1 MGQFQASLSGGLLIL
16 LRAWQAS
23 DGLLSWAGSS
33 QSKQAL
39 GLGGG
44 QGSQDGPPRPYF
56 PDVHTE
62 AECLSHSS
70 PFPPSLR
77 GVCLGWGGHL
87 RPMVVCECS
96 GAHKGCFPWMVGG
109 LFSTPLLLTM
119 PLLEMDP
126 IC

>member
-1 MGQFQASLSGGLLIL
+1 MGRGARTGPLDPIFLMCTLRLSAFPT
-16 LRAWQAS
+16 RA
-23 DGLLSWAGSS
+23 
-33 QSKQAL
+33 
-39 GLGGG
+39 
-44 QGSQDGPPRPYF
+44 P
-56 PDVHTE
+56 
-62 AECLSHSS
+62 S
-70 PFPPSLR
+70 PHPFE
-77 GVCLGWGGHL
+77 VCAWVGGGHL